1 MPQTLHEWVKRE
13 EVDAGQREGLT
24 TSERERLKQLE
35 RENKELRRANEILKT
50 FLIGQSKH
58 DDTPFDVAD
67 ASVKEHLTG
76 DWQDKVRGRISR
88 ADVVCVLWGTRTHTA
103 KGVAIEY
110 SIAKQLGKPLFLL
123 KGYKDADC
131 TRPMGAENEKIYNW
145 TWENLKTLIHGGR

>member
-1 MPQTLHEWVKRE
+1 MPTRKRLFVSFDYDNDE
-13 EVDAGQREGLT
+13 T
-24 TSERERLKQLE
+24 
-35 RENKELRRANEILKT
+35 LKT

-67 ASVKEHLTG
+67 ASVREHLTG

-88 ADVVCVLWGTRTHTA
+88 ADVVCVLCGTRTHTA
-103 KGVAIEY
+103 KGVSIEY

-123 KGYKDADC
+123 KGYRDVDC
-131 TRPMGAENEKIYNW
+131 TRPKGAENEKMYNW